1 MATEEITISELELA
15 DEVLADMTLPVDTAT
30 ETRAVTLKQLR
41 AWLGSSLPTGF
52 IIPAVGKISDER
64 FTLLDG
70 KTLSRAGTYEAFCN
84 KVVSEVQAGNWFAC
98 SEDEYAQD
106 LSDFGQ
112 CGKFVVSNDYI
123 RIPTITRFI
132 GATITLSEIGKT
144 YKESLPNF
152 DAYIFAG
159 DNGTELNDDIGINP
173 SMTRNSASG
182 AAEVVTNTKNRGFS
196 AVGLNSTET
205 KGFRISPSIT
215 SSTYQDGV
223 KVQPDHTKYPYY
235 MVIST
240 EGQTASVEI
249 DINKVYEDL
258 NLKANS
264 DLSNVASVSKT
275 FKEQSVGWGM
285 PDYTRGYTIPTT
297 HGYTGTLEEDT
308 QINITTNQNVFSDI
322 SFIILDDNGNE
333 ISRLTANSHKTGL
346 YEAPCEVSVI
356 ANFAKGTK
364 FKIRSVINSGD
375 ETLPKILAFPLKGAN

>member
-30 ETRAVTLKQLR
+30 ETRAVTLKQLK

-70 KTLSRAGTYEAFCN
+70 KTLSREGTYSAFCN

-98 SEDEYAQD
+98 SEEEYAQD
-106 LSDFGQ
+106 ISSFGQ

-144 YKESLPNF
+144 YKESLPNIKGTTFMQESGFDNVGGSFYIYNSSKAGIPSGNAENAYYQLGF
-152 DAYIFAG
+152 DAS
-159 DNGTELNDDIGINP
+159 L
-173 SMTRNSASG
+173 S
-182 AAEVVTNTKNRGFS
+182 
-196 AVGLNSTET
+196 ST
-205 KGFRISPSIT
+205 
-215 SSTYQDGV
+215 TYQDEA

-249 DINKVYEDL
+249 DINQVFEDL
-258 NLKANS
+258 NIKANTS
-264 DLSNVASVSKT
+264 LSNVDANIDYVVESYDDDSGNWYRVYKSGWVEQGGFYESSET
-275 FKEQSVGWGM
+275 NIRTINLLKEM
-285 PDYTRGYTIPTT
+285 
-297 HGYTGTLEEDT
+297 
-308 QINITTNQNVFSDI
+308 
-322 SFIILDDNGNE
+322 
-333 ISRLTANSHKTGL
+333 A
-346 YEAPCEVSVI
+346 
-356 ANFAKGTK
+356 GTK
-364 FKIRSVINSGD
+364 YNIQVSLYGGVNDRVLRAEPASTLSFYCQVRHTGSNPSNAIGDICWKICGQ
-375 ETLPKILAFPLKGAN
+375 GA

>member
-144 YKESLPNF
+144 YKESLPNIKGREESVTGRF
-152 DAYIFAG
+152 
-159 DNGTELNDDIGINP
+159 
-173 SMTRNSASG
+173 SG
-182 AAEVVTNTKNRGFS
+182 AFTSGGVAGAVGGGEVVTTYWGDFDAS
-196 AVGLNSTET
+196 LS
-205 KGFRISPSIT
+205 
-215 SSTYQDGV
+215 SSTYQDGA

-240 EGQTASVEI
+240 EGQTAEVQI

-264 DLSNVASVSKT
+264 DLSNVSANIDYVVESYNDGTNWYRVYKSGWIEQGGIVNTSKT
-275 FKEQSVGWGM
+275 GNDNFTS
-285 PDYTRGYTIPTT
+285 TI
-297 HGYTGTLEEDT
+297 TLLKPFSNKYNVVATCIGGGDVINVT
-308 QINITTNQNVFSDI
+308 SKTSTNITFKLYDRLLNVDCVEKYYW
-322 SFIILDDNGNE
+322 LANGQ
-333 ISRLTANSHKTGL
+333 
-346 YEAPCEVSVI
+346 
-356 ANFAKGTK
+356 
-364 FKIRSVINSGD
+364 
-375 ETLPKILAFPLKGAN
+375 GA

>member
-98 SEDEYAQD
+98 SEDEYN
-106 LSDFGQ
+106 SDISTYGQ
-112 CGKFVVSNDYI
+112 CGKFVVSNDYV

-144 YKESLPNF
+144 YKESLPNITGRF
-152 DAYIFAG
+152 GGAYHSDWGTVELGAFINDGGAG
-159 DNGTELNDDIGINP
+159 NRIGRDGTIGWYRRYLFNAN
-173 SMTRNSASG
+173 NS
-182 AAEVVTNTKNRGFS
+182 
-196 AVGLNSTET
+196 
-205 KGFRISPSIT
+205 
-215 SSTYQDGV
+215 SSTYQDGA

-240 EGQTASVEI
+240 EGQTAEINI

-258 NLKANS
+258 NIKANS
-264 DLSNVASVSKT
+264 DLSNVSANIDYVVESYNDGTNWYRVYKSGWIEQGGT
-275 FKEQSVGWGM
+275 FIS
-285 PDYTRGYTIPTT
+285 PNNTTITVNLLKPFANTNYSPTICRKNT
-297 HGYTGTLEEDT
+297 TSLDWWPIYVDTLNTNNIVFRSTGDS
-308 QINITTNQNVFSDI
+308 SDI
-322 SFIILDDNGNE
+322 VYW
-333 ISRLTANSHKTGL
+333 T
-346 YEAPCEVSVI
+346 V
-356 ANFAKGTK
+356 KGQ
-364 FKIRSVINSGD
+364 G
-375 ETLPKILAFPLKGAN
+375 E

>member
-98 SEDEYAQD
+98 SEDEYN
-106 LSDFGQ
+106 SDISTYGQ
-112 CGKFVVSNDYI
+112 CGKFVVSNDYV

-144 YKESLPNF
+144 YKESLPNITGGQTNIMVGR
-152 DAYIFAG
+152 DG
-159 DNGTELNDDIGINP
+159 VK
-173 SMTRNSASG
+173 SG
-182 AAEVVTNTKNRGFS
+182 AFT
-196 AVGLNSTET
+196 ST
-205 KGFRISPSIT
+205 SIT
-215 SSTYQDGV
+215 GTSTTYGGGTAPAIDLKFNASNSSSTYQDGA

-240 EGQTASVEI
+240 EGQTANVGI
-249 DINKVYEDL
+249 DINKIYEDL
-258 NLKANS
+258 NLKANTS
-264 DLSNVASVSKT
+264 LSNVDSNIDYVVERYESGRNWYRVYKSGWIEQGGHIGNGSTNVNTLT
-275 FKEQSVGWGM
+275 FLRPFK
-285 PDYTRGYTIPTT
+285 
-297 HGYTGTLEEDT
+297 DT
-308 QINITTNQNVFSDI
+308 QYTFIRDVFIYGSTGNSPAWNEFTYSD
-322 SFIILDDNGNE
+322 
-333 ISRLTANSHKTGL
+333 KTVTGVKL
-346 YEAPCEVSVI
+346 YKTS
-356 ANFAKGTK
+356 
-364 FKIRSVINSGD
+364 
-375 ETLPKILAFPLKGAN
+375 PLIQIDWYACGQGA

>member
-98 SEDEYAQD
+98 SEDEYN
-106 LSDFGQ
+106 SDISTYGQ

-144 YKESLPNF
+144 YKESLPNITGEWTSKAAGGYDPTGAVYGRGNKQGGSSDSQAPNYEHLGF
-152 DAYIFAG
+152 DA
-159 DNGTELNDDIGINP
+159 
-173 SMTRNSASG
+173 SRS
-182 AAEVVTNTKNRGFS
+182 
-196 AVGLNSTET
+196 
-205 KGFRISPSIT
+205 
-215 SSTYQDGV
+215 SSTYQNGA

-240 EGQTASVEI
+240 EGQTAEVEI
-249 DINKVYEDL
+249 DINQVYEDL
-258 NLKANS
+258 EIKANKN
-264 DLSNVASVSKT
+264 LSNLTAEGKSLAS
-275 FKEQSVGWGM
+275 GLGM
-285 PDYTRGYTIPTT
+285 PSGKYQDLTLGVSGATYTAPANGYFCISKVS
-297 HGYTGTLEEDT
+297 TGAS
-308 QINITTNQNVFSDI
+308 QI
-322 SFIILDDNGNE
+322 LE
-333 ISRLTANSHKTGL
+333 ISGRGVNANVYSTSSGQGL
-346 YEAPCEVSVI
+346 KVFCPVE
-356 ANFAKGTK
+356 
-364 FKIRSVINSGD
+364 
-375 ETLPKILAFPLKGAN
+375 KGANVYITYSAGGKTELFQFRYARGEN

>member
-98 SEDEYAQD
+98 SEDEYN
-106 LSDFGQ
+106 SDISTYGQ
-112 CGKFVVSNDYI
+112 CGKFVVSNDYV

-132 GATITLSEIGKT
+132 GATITLSEIGRT
-144 YKESLPNF
+144 YKESLPQH
-152 DAYIFAG
+152 
-159 DNGTELNDDIGINP
+159 THTV
-173 SMTRNSASG
+173 SMSYGHQGS
-182 AAEVVTNTKNRGFS
+182 
-196 AVGLNSTET
+196 
-205 KGFRISPSIT
+205 
-215 SSTYQDGV
+215 SSTVAVKGDQDNDSILGTKSFVSGGANNSLYQNGA

-240 EGQTASVEI
+240 EGQTAEVGV

-264 DLSNVASVSKT
+264 NLSNVSANIDYVVETYSNGTEWYRVYKSGWIEQGGRLYNNSNTVNTINLHKKMKDTNYICLINHGISGTYAS
-275 FKEQSVGWGM
+275 
-285 PDYTRGYTIPTT
+285 
-297 HGYTGTLEEDT
+297 
-308 QINITTNQNVFSDI
+308 QIS
-322 SFIILDDNGNE
+322 
-333 ISRLTANSHKTGL
+333 GL
-346 YEAPCEVSVI
+346 YTDEPHSFTTTSFKASTFNVAGLNYIQWVV
-356 ANFAKGTK
+356 KGNK
-364 FKIRSVINSGD
+364 
-375 ETLPKILAFPLKGAN
+375 A

>member
-98 SEDEYAQD
+98 SEDEYNLD
-106 LSDFGQ
+106 ISTYGQ

-132 GATITLSEIGKT
+132 GATVTLLEIGKT
-144 YKESLPNF
+144 YKESLPNIKGQLGNLGNTGGAIANGAF
-152 DAYIFAG
+152 QLDYSHG
-159 DNGTELNDDIGINP
+159 DVDYSNVTGFV
-173 SMTRNSASG
+173 ASFN
-182 AAEVVTNTKNRGFS
+182 ASRS
-196 AVGLNSTET
+196 
-205 KGFRISPSIT
+205 
-215 SSTYQDGV
+215 SSTYQDGA
-223 KVQPDHTKYPYY
+223 KVQPDHTKFPYY

-240 EGQTASVEI
+240 EGQTAEVGV

-258 NLKANS
+258 ETRATKN
-264 DLSNVASVSKT
+264 LSNIPANIDYVVESGSNGNSWYRKYKSGWLEQGANADTMEGVAPNAPKSFNFLKP
-275 FKEQSVGWGM
+275 FKYENE
-285 PDYTRGYTIPTT
+285 Y
-297 HGYTGTLEEDT
+297 
-308 QINITTNQNVFSDI
+308 NVFI
-322 SFIILDDNGNE
+322 TSFGLDDNQTGPN
-333 ISRLTANSHKTGL
+333 ITLTVRATTYFTAVNQGYDTESQRGFNW
-346 YEAPCEVSVI
+346 I
-356 ANFAKGTK
+356 ACGQ
-364 FKIRSVINSGD
+364 
-375 ETLPKILAFPLKGAN
+375 GA

>member
-144 YKESLPNF
+144 YKESLPNIEGDFPQQANSENIAGNAFYAGKNGQVLFGTSWGQSDRLSF
-152 DAYIFAG
+152 DA
-159 DNGTELNDDIGINP
+159 
-173 SMTRNSASG
+173 SRS
-182 AAEVVTNTKNRGFS
+182 
-196 AVGLNSTET
+196 
-205 KGFRISPSIT
+205 
-215 SSTYQDGV
+215 SSTYQDEA

-235 MVIST
+235 MVVST
-240 EGQTASVEI
+240 EGQTAEVGI

-258 NLKANS
+258 NLKATT
-264 DLSNVASVSKT
+264 DLSNVASVASS
-275 FKEQSVGWGM
+275 FKEASVGWGM
-285 PDYTRGYTIPTT
+285 PDYSAGVTKTKDVNYTETVDGFVVVNVAGASYNNFFYLADYSFNLRT
-297 HGYTGTLEEDT
+297 QGSYSHGVLATFYVPKGTLYKY
-308 QINITTNQNVFSDI
+308 S
-322 SFIILDDNGNE
+322 G
-333 ISRLTANSHKTGL
+333 ANPSK
-346 YEAPCEVSVI
+346 YI
-356 ANFAKGTK
+356 F
-364 FKIRSVINSGD
+364 
-375 ETLPKILAFPLKGAN
+375 FPLKGVN

>member
-98 SEDEYAQD
+98 SEEEYAQD

-144 YKESLPNF
+144 YKERLPNITGHF
-152 DAYIFAG
+152 YTLGSYVEAG
-159 DNGTELNDDIGINP
+159 GAFKVTVNNQSGSRSGIEQ
-173 SMTRNSASG
+173 SYWHRDVGMDFIAS
-182 AAEVVTNTKNRGFS
+182 RS
-196 AVGLNSTET
+196 
-205 KGFRISPSIT
+205 
-215 SSTYQDGV
+215 SSTYQDNA

-235 MVIST
+235 MVVST
-240 EGQTASVEI
+240 EGQTAEVGI
-249 DINKVYEDL
+249 DINKVYEDME
-258 NLKANS
+258 LKANTS
-264 DLSNVASVSKT
+264 LSNLTAEGKSLAS
-275 FKEQSVGWGM
+275 GLGM
-285 PDYTRGYTIPTT
+285 PSDKYIDLTMGASGATYTAPA
-297 HGYTGTLEEDT
+297 
-308 QINITTNQNVFSDI
+308 
-322 SFIILDDNGNE
+322 NGWFLSE
-333 ISRLTANSHKTGL
+333 AIGQTSLANWIEADVKVKGVLSYRNGL
-346 YEAPCEVSVI
+346 YASSSNTMRLLTPVI
-356 ANFAKGTK
+356 KG
-364 FKIRSVINSGD
+364 G
-375 ETLPKILAFPLKGAN
+375 EYILRYHIGTGSMRLNRFIYAEGAN

>member
-106 LSDFGQ
+106 LSECGQ
-112 CGKFVVSNDYI
+112 CGKFVVSNDYV

-132 GATITLSEIGKT
+132 GATVTLSEIGKT
-144 YKESLPNF
+144 YKESLPNIKGQLGNLGNTGGAIANGAF
-152 DAYIFAG
+152 QWDYSHGDVDYSNVAG
-159 DNGTELNDDIGINP
+159 FVASFNA
-173 SMTRNSASG
+173 SRSSSA
-182 AAEVVTNTKNRGFS
+182 
-196 AVGLNSTET
+196 
-205 KGFRISPSIT
+205 
-215 SSTYQDGV
+215 YQDGA

-240 EGQTASVEI
+240 EGQTAEVGI
-249 DINKVYEDL
+249 DINKVYEDM
-258 NLKANS
+258 NLKANTS
-264 DLSNVASVSKT
+264 LSNVNSNIDYVVESGSNGNYWYRKYKSGWLEQGGYVGTNEGSYKKVTFPKPFSEKPVYAS
-275 FKEQSVGWGM
+275 
-285 PDYTRGYTIPTT
+285 
-297 HGYTGTLEEDT
+297 YTGGLISGLSSN
-308 QINITTNQNVFSDI
+308 INNWSYFCDVINTTSMSVFIKDS
-322 SFIILDDNGNE
+322 NN
-333 ISRLTANSHKTGL
+333 AQKTGTGFWRV
-346 YEAPCEVSVI
+346 E
-356 ANFAKGTK
+356 G
-364 FKIRSVINSGD
+364 
-375 ETLPKILAFPLKGAN
+375 KGA

>member
-41 AWLGSSLPTGF
+41 DWLGSSLPTGF

-98 SEDEYAQD
+98 SEDEYN
-106 LSDFGQ
+106 SDISNYGQ

-144 YKESLPNF
+144 YKESLPNITGDTGFYTPSSLPTDSGAFYKNTSKNGQEYNSTGSNKMLSF
-152 DAYIFAG
+152 DA
-159 DNGTELNDDIGINP
+159 
-173 SMTRNSASG
+173 SRS
-182 AAEVVTNTKNRGFS
+182 
-196 AVGLNSTET
+196 
-205 KGFRISPSIT
+205 
-215 SSTYQDGV
+215 SSTYQDGA

-235 MVIST
+235 MVVST
-240 EGQTASVEI
+240 EGQTAEVEI
-249 DINKVYEDL
+249 DINKFYEDL

-264 DLSNVASVSKT
+264 DLSNVASVSQT
-275 FKEQSVGWGM
+275 FKELSVRWGM
-285 PDYTRGYTIPTT
+285 PDYSAGVYVGNLPYTAPCDGYINT
-297 HGYTGTLEEDT
+297 H
-308 QINITTNQNVFSDI
+308 IVHNVGDVS
-322 SFIILDDNGNE
+322 LYVNGVE
-333 ISRLTANSHKTGL
+333 ISIVGGGALAGLDYLFPVSKGDVITSSSTRAFYANDF
-346 YEAPCEVSVI
+346 YPC
-356 ANFAKGTK
+356 KG
-364 FKIRSVINSGD
+364 VN
-375 ETLPKILAFPLKGAN
+375 

>member
-98 SEDEYAQD
+98 SEDEYN
-106 LSDFGQ
+106 SDISTYGQ

-144 YKESLPNF
+144 YKESLPNIKGGF
-152 DAYIFAG
+152 G
-159 DNGTELNDDIGINP
+159 QDDVIASVNV
-173 SMTRNSASG
+173 SG
-182 AAEVVTNTKNRGFS
+182 AFV
-196 AVGLNSTET
+196 NSGEAT
-205 KGFRISPSIT
+205 KGAGIT
-215 SSTYQDGV
+215 TDEKGKIIEFNASRSSSTYQDGA

-240 EGQTASVEI
+240 EGQTSPIEV

-264 DLSNVASVSKT
+264 DLSNVASVASS
-275 FKEQSVGWGM
+275 FREQSIGWDM
-285 PDYTRGYTIPTT
+285 PDYSAGVNVSFPFTAPSDGVVMGNADNNNGWSNILVNGVRVAAVTPYEVFINFDMIKGSVA
-297 HGYTGTLEEDT
+297 TLEKAIEKL
-308 QINITTNQNVFSDI
+308 NYLVFYP
-322 SFIILDDNGNE
+322 F
-333 ISRLTANSHKTGL
+333 
-346 YEAPCEVSVI
+346 
-356 ANFAKGTK
+356 KGVK
-364 FKIRSVINSGD
+364 
-375 ETLPKILAFPLKGAN
+375 